1 MEKEPSSSN
10 LSADI
15 FSILKN
21 RIVHWEYLPGHRI
34 TEVALSEEFGVS
46 RSPIREALQALED
59 KGLIVKIP
67 KLGYSVRQPDLQEV
81 YELYEYRLALEQF
94 LVERLAENGMDE
106 NSWQSLHE
114 DWSNLLKNSNLIPPD
129 ISLQDERFHDTLS
142 EVVGNSILSQKL
154 KEVNERLHFVR
165 MNDITSPERLEL
177 TCQQHLTILEMI
189 KNKDVQGA
197 RKAVRNN
204 IYEGRKNVDQA
215 IKDAL
220 ARAYFNKQG

>member
-114 DWSNLLKNSNLIPPD
+114 DWSNLLKNSKLIPPD